1 MSCLHIVSL
10 EERVNREMDERPYQ
24 AGPSSGHDR
33 NSLNVNKPIGA
44 GVSVIETPM
53 GLRRLMES
61 DGRDFSGFREEKGT
75 MRRVITVEQEM
86 RNMRVDRGY
95 TSKAR

>member
-1 MSCLHIVSL
+1 MKDRIRL
-10 EERVNREMDERPYQ
+10 
-24 AGPSSGHDR
+24 GPLAAMIGT
-33 NSLNVNKPIGA
+33 LNISKPIGA

-75 MRRVITVEQEM
+75 MRRVISVEREM
-86 RNMRVDRGY
+86 RNMRVDHKY
-95 TSKAR
+95 TSKAG